1 MTKLILA
8 SQSPRR
14 QSLLKQ
20 LGYPFSIVAA
30 DIDESVMPH
39 ESPSDYVRRLAQ
51 QKAQAI
57 FAPLPKEQQQKT
69 MVLGA
74 DTCVVIDNTIL
85 GKPDDYQQCLATLQQ
100 LSGNIHQVLTSIAL
114 VSNQGSYV
122 EVVST
127 QVSFKTLTE
136 DEISRYWHTKEPRD
150 KAGSYAIQGIGGQ
163 FVKRIEGSYSAVVGL
178 PLYETSQMLAK
189 LGLVGSI

>member
-1 MTKLILA
+1 MKNLILA

-20 LGYPFSIVAA
+20 LGYQFSIVAA
-30 DIDESVMPH
+30 DIDESVLPH
-39 ESPSDYVRRLAQ
+39 ESPSDYVLRLAQ

-57 FAPLPKEQQQKT
+57 FAQLSHQQQQEN

-74 DTCVVIDNTIL
+74 DTSVVIGNTIL

-100 LSGNIHQVLTSIAL
+100 LSGNIHQVLTSIAV
-114 VSNQGSYV
+114 VSNQGSV
-122 EVVST
+122 SEVIST
-127 QVSFKTLTE
+127 EVSFKTLTE
-136 DEISRYWHTKEPRD
+136 NEISRYWQTKEPCD

-163 FVKRIEGSYSAVVGL
+163 FVKKIEGSYSAVVGL

-189 LGLVGSI
+189 LGLVGSL

>member
-114 VSNQGSYV
+114 VSNQGSDI